1 MAPQLTNDEFI
12 KKAKKVHGDKYD
24 YSKSNYISVH
34 DKISIIC
41 KKHGIFYQTPNSH
54 VSDNHGC
61 PKCIHRISKNEMNYQ
76 SAKANWFPTQ
86 SVASQFLVRSYT
98 KTVGLYDSSY
108 RYLVS

>member
-1 MAPQLTNDEFI
+1 MNKKEVFMCLDETDIGPIFSTFD
-12 KKAKKVHGDKYD
+12 KAKDYLTENGMNEKLNNHDFVHGY
-24 YSKSNYISVH
+24 YPVI
-34 DKISIIC
+34 
-41 KKHGIFYQTPNSH
+41 
-54 VSDNHGC
+54 
-61 PKCIHRISKNEMNYQ
+61 MNYQ